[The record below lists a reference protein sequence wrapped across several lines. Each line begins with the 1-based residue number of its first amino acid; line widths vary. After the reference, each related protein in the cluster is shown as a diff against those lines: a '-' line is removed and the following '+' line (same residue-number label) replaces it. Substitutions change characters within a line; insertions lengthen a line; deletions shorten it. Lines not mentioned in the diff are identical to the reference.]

1 MIKVVVVNPESD
13 KPLCVCGCV
22 NNEAGQRIAFDMEEW
37 LIRSYRLVQIWHDGR
52 LFEQPALR
60 YLQAHCMSS
69 GEPALYIHTRGA
81 FNVWNTTRATHR
93 MWEYEFGKC
102 RDKYFNIVNTDR
114 PTAACP
120 FTGANKHTWYN
131 GFVANAA
138 AFAAIPEIVPNADR
152 MVFEHIFSDSPV
164 NVVGTILKDIDD
176 EAKLCMARQ
185 YLFKKY
191 K

>member
-22 NNEAGQRIAFDMEEW
+22 NNEAGQRIAFEMEEW

-60 YLQAHCMSS
+60 YLQAHCISS

-93 MWEYEFGKC
+93 MWQHEFGAC
-102 RDKYFNIVNTDR
+102 RDKYFHIVNTDR
-114 PTAACP
+114 PMVATP
-120 FTGANKHTWYN
+120 FTGSGKDTWYN
-131 GFVANAA
+131 GFVCNAA
-138 AFAAIPEIVPNADR
+138 AMSAIPEIKPDANR
-152 MVFEHIFSDSPV
+152 FVFESIFAGSDV
-164 NVVGTILKDIDD
+164 NVIGTIFDNIGRDDKDI
-176 EAKLCMARQ
+176 MRQ
-185 YLFKKY
+185 YLFKNY